1 MLLNGVLPPEVYDYY
16 EDIGKYQIKNSY
28 DELQFSKGKI
38 NYERLC
44 KRLTT
49 LQLPNPKIFLYQN
62 LSIEELKTY
71 IEDILNK
78 IFDNKYSSEI
88 NNYCNIIRKYNV
100 ENPFDAT
107 LEESYAEDSLVP
119 KKIFVSNLLSSIEI
133 VSTSHEFIHALLS
146 KYSLSNYNAHLS
158 NIHYKELLSIIIEY
172 IVCYEISNSFKEDEL
187 EIKHKIIRLDHNQ
200 QQVSERNDAMR
211 IAHQLH
217 DERFK
222 LYSEYVNHNSYGYI
236 VSDIYANRL
245 LDLYKEDPKTLID
258 IIANII
264 DGDKTIKDLIQYYNL
279 SLTDK
284 PTIYGY
290 NDKIEET
297 LSKSLK
303 FTKK

>member
-1 MLLNGVLPPEVYDYY
+1 MLLNGVLPPEAYDYY

-44 KRLTT
+44 KRLAT
-49 LQLPNPKIFLYQN
+49 LQLPNPKVFLYQN

-78 IFDNKYSSEI
+78 IFNNKYSSEI

-107 LEESYAEDSLVP
+107 LEESYSEESLVP

-146 KYSLSNYNAHLS
+146 KYSLSNYDAHLC

-172 IVCYEISNSFKEDEL
+172 IVCYEISNSFKEDDLEL
-187 EIKHKIIRLDHNQ
+187 KHKIIRLDHNQ
-200 QQVSERNDAMR
+200 QQISERNDA
-211 IAHQLH
+211 IQLAHQLR
-217 DERFK
+217 DERLK

-236 VSDIYANRL
+236 ISDIYANRL

-264 DGDKTIKDLIQYYNL
+264 DGDKNIKDLIQYYNL

>member
-1 MLLNGVLPPEVYDYY
+1 
-16 EDIGKYQIKNSY
+16 
-28 DELQFSKGKI
+28 
-38 NYERLC
+38 
-44 KRLTT
+44 
-49 LQLPNPKIFLYQN
+49 
-62 LSIEELKTY
+62 
-71 IEDILNK
+71 
-78 IFDNKYSSEI
+78 
-88 NNYCNIIRKYNV
+88 
-100 ENPFDAT
+100 
-107 LEESYAEDSLVP
+107 
-119 KKIFVSNLLSSIEI
+119 
-133 VSTSHEFIHALLS
+133 
-146 KYSLSNYNAHLS
+146 
-158 NIHYKELLSIIIEY
+158 
-172 IVCYEISNSFKEDEL
+172 
-187 EIKHKIIRLDHNQ
+187 
-200 QQVSERNDAMR
+200 MR